1 MGPEAR
7 LRPVDSPS
15 QWPEDSQSL
24 AEQLQRRLAISDR
37 DWHALKSQ
45 RPRRAAEQ
53 LAAALVHLLSNDDPS
68 QAQAT
73 EARQRAIALTEHG
86 LQWLKGELRDP
97 GCPSHGR

>member
-1 MGPEAR
+1 
-7 LRPVDSPS
+7 VY
-15 QWPEDSQSL
+15 
-24 AEQLQRRLAISDR
+24 
-37 DWHALKSQ
+37 
-45 RPRRAAEQ
+45 
-53 LAAALVHLLSNDDPS
+53 LLSNDDPS